1 MCLFSMLC
9 RSNTAVEATIKIL
22 DERLH
27 EFYKESCSRIEE
39 LRKVRNETISII
51 QKYKNDEEKKSYN
64 PTETE

>member
-1 MCLFSMLC
+1 MLC
-9 RSNTAVEATIKIL
+9 RSNTAAEATIKIF

-51 QKYKNDEEKKSYN
+51 QKFKNDEEKKSN
-64 PTETE
+64 NTTEKE